1 MSVLFPSLSLLLLNM
16 LNSPHPQVFD
26 KVILLYEGLQIY
38 FGPASSARQF
48 FTSRGWYCPPR
59 QTPADFLTSL
69 TTPAERVPFPGWED
83 RVPRTAVEFAREW
96 RESEERAEVR
106 RGIEEFERRWGGEG
120 GEEGEGAKDFRR
132 SRDAMQAGGMYV
144 LFLSSSYIFYLLIG

>member
-59 QTPADFLTSL
+59 QTTADFLTSL
-69 TTPAERVPFPGWED
+69 TNPAERVPLAGWED
-83 RVPRTAVEFAREW
+83 RGYGGRGVG
-96 RESEERAEVR
+96 R
-106 RGIEEFERRWGGEG
+106 RGGGG
-120 GEEGEGAKDFRR
+120 GGR
-132 SRDAMQAGGMYV
+132 GGV
-144 LFLSSSYIFYLLIG
+144 GGGGGGGFGGGGGGGRGKGGGRGLRIL